1 MAEKQYTIEELEGF
15 FKVAMEALSISF
27 KNELDNKFTWFRQFM
42 EEKVKAIGENQDSK
56 LSLLEARHSSELKEI
71 HSKLDDLENR
81 GREAIGG
88 HIEENQNDIKSLK
101 ESLGRA
107 FKRIE
112 KVEEEIEAIEE
123 APVLKKAELVD
134 EINRKIRN
142 GLITFLAGGLGVGI
156 GYFIL
161 EAIRKGVQ

>member
-1 MAEKQYTIEELEGF
+1 MSEKQYTIEELEGF

-27 KNELDNKFTWFRQFM
+27 KNELDNKFTWFQQFM
-42 EEKVKAIGENQDSK
+42 EEKVKAIGESQDSK

-71 HSKLDDLENR
+71 HLKLDDLENR

-88 HIEENQNDIKSLK
+88 HIQENQDDIKSLK

-112 KVEEEIEAIEE
+112 KVESEIEAIEE